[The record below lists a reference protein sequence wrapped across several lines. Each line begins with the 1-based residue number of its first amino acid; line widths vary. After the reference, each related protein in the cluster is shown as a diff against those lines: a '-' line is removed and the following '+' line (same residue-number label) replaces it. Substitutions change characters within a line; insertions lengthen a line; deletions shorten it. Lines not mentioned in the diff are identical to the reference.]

1 MDETQPLQVPIAS
14 APAEPAAPV
23 RRPFKI
29 WSILFLFFLLIFLP
43 VVNFPPF
50 VSWLVYQ
57 TTGVHLPP
65 DFEKEVGDNRMFT
78 YVATMVFQWG
88 LVAFMYLVLKLE
100 RMKMVDIGFR
110 GFTIRNFNIGAIF
123 LVASIFVTYLI
134 TFGLDA
140 IGLKVNQELD
150 FILPKTPPER
160 LTWVFLSFTAG
171 FCEETIYRGYVI
183 SRLQFVT
190 GGWLLGA
197 VISSLSFGLLHS
209 YQGVGNI
216 VLISIYGFLLSL
228 LFVWRK
234 SLVPGI
240 FAHFLLD
247 VFAPVL
253 QPLGK

>member
-1 MDETQPLQVPIAS
+1 MDESQPIQVPISS
-14 APAEPAAPV
+14 APAEPAPPE
-23 RRPFKI
+23 RRPLKI

-65 DFEKEVGDNRMFT
+65 NFEKDVGDNRMFT
-78 YVATMVFQWG
+78 YLATMVFQWG

-100 RMKMVDIGFR
+100 KMKMIEMGFG

-123 LVASIFVTYLI
+123 LVASIFITYLI

-150 FILPKTPPER
+150 FILPKTPGER

-171 FCEETIYRGYVI
+171 FCEEAIYRGYVI

-216 VLISIYGFLLSL
+216 ALISIYGFLLSL

>member
-1 MDETQPLQVPIAS
+1 MGESQPIQAPISS
-14 APAEPAAPV
+14 APAEPATPE
-23 RRPFKI
+23 RRPLKI

-43 VVNFPPF
+43 VVNFPLF
-50 VSWLVYQ
+50 VGWLVYQ

-100 RMKMVDIGFR
+100 RMKMTDIGFG

-123 LVASIFVTYLI
+123 LVSSIFITYLI

-140 IGLKVNQELD
+140 IGLKVNRELD
-150 FILPKTPPER
+150 FILPKTPGER

-171 FCEETIYRGYVI
+171 FCEEAIYRGYVI
-183 SRLQFVT
+183 SRLQLVT
-190 GGWLLGA
+190 GGWVLGA
-197 VISSLSFGLLHS
+197 VVSSLSFGLLHS

-216 VLISIYGFLLSL
+216 ALISIYGFLLSL

>member
-1 MDETQPLQVPIAS
+1 MEENQPLQVPVTSVPVEPMAS
-14 APAEPAAPV
+14 ERQPL
-23 RRPFKI
+23 KI

-50 VSWLVYQ
+50 VGWLVYQ

-65 DFEKEVGDNRMFT
+65 DFEKDIGDNRMFT
-78 YVATMVFQWG
+78 YIATMVFQWG

-100 RMKMVDIGFR
+100 KMKMADIGFS

-123 LVASIFVTYLI
+123 LVSSIFITYLI

-150 FILPKTPPER
+150 FILPKTPMER
-160 LTWVFLSFTAG
+160 LTWVFLAFTAG
-171 FCEETIYRGYVI
+171 FCEEAIYRGYVI

-190 GGWLLGA
+190 GGWVIGA
-197 VISSLSFGLLHS
+197 VVSSLSFGLLHA

-216 VLISIYGFLLSL
+216 ALISIYGFLLSL
-228 LFVWRK
+228 LFIWRK

>member
-1 MDETQPLQVPIAS
+1 MDESQPLQAPITS
-14 APAEPAAPV
+14 APIEPAQPE

-50 VSWLVYQ
+50 VSWLMYQ
-57 TTGVHLPP
+57 LTGTQLPP
-65 DFEKEVGDNRMFT
+65 DFEKDIGDNRMFT
-78 YVATMVFQWG
+78 YIATMIFQWG
-88 LVAFMYLVLKLE
+88 LVAFMYLVLRLE
-100 RMKMVDIGFR
+100 KMRMADIGLG

-123 LVASIFVTYLI
+123 LVASIFITYLI

-150 FILPKTPPER
+150 FILPKTPMER
-160 LTWVFLSFTAG
+160 LTWVFLAFTAG
-171 FCEETIYRGYVI
+171 FCEEAIYRGYVI
-183 SRLQFVT
+183 SRLQLVT
-190 GGWLLGA
+190 GGWVIGA
-197 VISSLSFGLLHS
+197 VVSSLSFGLLHA

-216 VLISIYGFLLSL
+216 ALISIYGFLLSL